1 MENLTFK
8 TFKEKVFDF
17 EANEEWNFVGEKPAI
32 IDFYAD
38 WCGPCKTIAPILEE
52 LDAENEDVDFYKI
65 NTEEQNDLAAVFH
78 IQSIPSI
85 LFIPLEG
92 QPQMAMGAMPKETF
106 KQAIEEILFPD
117 VEVGDDE
124 VVVAVLTDDDG
135 TETIEVVGET
145 EPEAEEKEEK
155 KTEE

>member
-92 QPQMAMGAMPKETF
+92 QPQLAMGAMPKETF

>member
-8 TFKEKVFDF
+8 TFKEKIFDF
-17 EANEEWNFVGEKPAI
+17 EANKEWTFVGEKPAV

-52 LDAENEDVDFYKI
+52 LDAENEGVDFYKI

-85 LFIPLEG
+85 LFIPVEG

-106 KQAIEEILFPD
+106 KQAIEEIMFPD
-117 VEVGDDE
+117 IEMGDDE
-124 VVVAVLTDDDG
+124 VLVAVITDEVG
-135 TETIEVVGET
+135 KETIEVVGEEPT
-145 EPEAEEKEEK
+145 EEPQDE